1 MPATG
6 PPRAPH
12 ERMNR
17 PKLGVF
23 KFASCDGC
31 QLSIL
36 NLEDDLLAVSE
47 TLDIAYFPEAS
58 SDMREGPYDI
68 ALVEGSITTPEDLH
82 RIVSVRERAKV
93 LMTIGACATAGG
105 IQALRNWSDVEAFK
119 QAVYPSPQYIQSL
132 STSTPISE
140 HVRVD
145 FELWGCPIEKTQLM
159 RVLIDLFA
167 GVQPKLPTHSL
178 CLDCKRRGMVCVL
191 VTKGEPCMGPVTRT
205 GCGVICPASGAIVTA
220 ASDHR
225 RALHRVRPS
234 LQTPARSPPS
244 FITGCNSS
252 RPRCC
257 AVFAA
262 STATSRRFERKVRR
276 GNPGS
281 RRPHPESLAKAMSE
295 PQRQT
300 RTIKI
305 DTIARV
311 EGEGALRVTVKN
323 GLVDDVE
330 LRIFEPPRFF
340 EAFLQGRH
348 YEELPDIVARI
359 CGICPVAYQ
368 MSAVHA
374 VESIFGVQ
382 VTGALRDLRRLL
394 YCGEWVES
402 HALHVYMLQA
412 PDFLGY
418 ESGIAMA
425 KDHAHVVTRGL
436 RIKKAGNALMA
447 LLGGRSVHPVS
458 VRVGGFS
465 RARPGVN

>member
-205 GCGVICPASGAIVTA
+205 GCGVICPSLGRDCYGCFGPSEGAPQGEAFPPNT
-220 ASDHR
+220 S
-225 RALHRVRPS
+225 S
-234 LQTPARSPPS
+234 LATQFHHGLQLIPAE
-244 FITGCNSS
+244 
-252 RPRCC
+252 
-257 AVFAA
+257 VL
-262 STATSRRFERKVRR
+262 RRFRGINGYVAPFRKESQTWE
-276 GNPGS
+276 S
-281 RRPHPESLAKAMSE
+281 R
-295 PQRQT
+295 
-300 RTIKI
+300 I
-305 DTIARV
+305 
-311 EGEGALRVTVKN
+311 
-323 GLVDDVE
+323 
-330 LRIFEPPRFF
+330 
-340 EAFLQGRH
+340 
-348 YEELPDIVARI
+348 EETTP
-359 CGICPVAYQ
+359 
-368 MSAVHA
+368 
-374 VESIFGVQ
+374 
-382 VTGALRDLRRLL
+382 
-394 YCGEWVES
+394 
-402 HALHVYMLQA
+402 
-412 PDFLGY
+412 
-418 ESGIAMA
+418 
-425 KDHAHVVTRGL
+425 
-436 RIKKAGNALMA
+436 
-447 LLGGRSVHPVS
+447 
-458 VRVGGFS
+458 
-465 RARPGVN
+465 